1 VIAIAPTTVVAD
13 SHSDVEAL
21 TRVSRHCL
29 LVRSAGKRAEP
40 IFETDF

>member
-21 TRVSRHCL
+21 KRVSRHCF
-29 LVRSAGKRAEP
+29 LVRSAGKRADP
-40 IFETDF
+40 ISEADF